1 MLKKNDIFLLAA
13 LILTGVILTIIIYM
27 PSHASGNYVQIRQN
41 GKLIKEVPLSDNRKI
56 LLYENHTIADT
67 ADPAFP
73 SVKAEETLS
82 PINIIVI
89 ENSEV
94 SMQEADCP
102 DKACVRQG
110 KIRQSGEAIICLP
123 HQLTVEISANG
134 TGESAEPEI
143 DGISR

>member
-1 MLKKNDIFLLAA
+1 MLKKKDIFLLAA
-13 LILTGVILTIIIYM
+13 LLLTGVILTIIIYM
-27 PSHASGNYVQIRQN
+27 PSHASGNYVRIRQN

-56 LLYENHTIADT
+56 LFYENHTIADT
-67 ADPAFP
+67 LDPASP
-73 SVKAEETLS
+73 SVTAEENLS

-89 ENSEV
+89 ENGEV

-123 HQLTVEISANG
+123 HRLTVEISADDTSEN
-134 TGESAEPEI
+134 AEPGI
-143 DGISR
+143 DGVSH